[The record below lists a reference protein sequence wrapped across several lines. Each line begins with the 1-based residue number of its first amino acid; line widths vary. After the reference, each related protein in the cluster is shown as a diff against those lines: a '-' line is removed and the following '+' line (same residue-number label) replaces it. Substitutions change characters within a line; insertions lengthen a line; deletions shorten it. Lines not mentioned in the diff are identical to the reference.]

1 MLIAKFSRSIFTA
14 SLLAVSLAAHAEFP
28 DRPITLVNPFPNGGA
43 TDRVGRIFAPKVSE
57 ILGQAVI
64 IESRPGA
71 GSVIG
76 NAYVAKARP
85 DGYTLLISQIG
96 LASNA
101 SLMKNLP
108 YDARKD
114 FQPIAGMADAPG
126 LILAPTSAPFDTFQE
141 FTAYAKANPGKV
153 TYGTT
158 GAGTWPDLGMASLA
172 IEAHLPLT
180 PVPYKGTSQ
189 VLPDLIAGRVDTMLV
204 SYGSTEGLVK
214 AGKLKIL
221 ASTTK
226 ARAAE
231 LPDVPTVAELGYP
244 DYRTSIWVGVV
255 GPAGMPPEIVSKLEH
270 AFMKAGSDPE
280 VVKQLAASHIVPM
293 AIDAKQLGDLQNAEI
308 DKWAKVIKEAGIHV
322 E

>member
-1 MLIAKFSRSIFTA
+1 MVAKFSRSILFA
-14 SLLAVSLAAHAEFP
+14 GLCAVGMAAHAEFP

-43 TDRVGRIFAPKVSE
+43 TDRVARILAPKVSQ
-57 ILGQAVI
+57 ILGQSVI
-64 IESRPGA
+64 IEARPGA
-71 GSVIG
+71 GSIIG
-76 NAYVAKARP
+76 NAYVAKAHP

-108 YDARKD
+108 YDTRKD

-126 LILAPTSAPFDTFQE
+126 LILAPTSAPFNTFQE

-158 GAGTWPDLGMASLA
+158 GAGTWPDLGMALLA
-172 IEAHLPLT
+172 IQAKLPLT

-221 ASTTK
+221 ASTTEK
-226 ARAAE
+226 RAEE

-255 GPAGMPPEIVSKLEH
+255 GPAGMPPDVANKLEQ
-270 AFMKAGSDPE
+270 AFMKAGADPE
-280 VVKQLAASHIVPM
+280 VIKQLAASHILPM
-293 AIDAKQLGDLQNAEI
+293 AISAKQLGELQNAEI
-308 DKWAKVIKEAGIHV
+308 DKWAKVIKETGIHID
-322 E
+322 